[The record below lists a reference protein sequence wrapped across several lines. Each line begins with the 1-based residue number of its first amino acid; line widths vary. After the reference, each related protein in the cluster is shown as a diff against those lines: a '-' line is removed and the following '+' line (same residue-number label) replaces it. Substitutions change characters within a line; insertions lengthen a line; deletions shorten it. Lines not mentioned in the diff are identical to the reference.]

1 MSITFENVSHVY
13 GADTPFEF
21 HALKNVQLNIKDHSF
36 TAIIGQTGSGKST
49 LIQHINALLLP
60 TQGSIKIDDYLISV
74 TNKPEKLKQLR
85 QKAGLV
91 FQFPEYQLFEETI
104 EKDIMFGPLNF
115 GKTEQEAK
123 EIARSMIKIVGLDE
137 SYLDKSPFDLSGGQK
152 RRVAIAGI
160 LAMNPDILILDEPT
174 AGLDP
179 QGTKDMMNLFKSIH
193 KSGKTIIIVTHDMNH
208 VLEYCDDVIVMNH
221 GEVERHDTVTQIF
234 QDSEYLNQL
243 GIDLPMMTRFI
254 LDLNEQGYHI
264 DPSINRIE
272 DLIEAIGGE
281 ING

>member
-13 GADTPFEF
+13 GVDTPFEF
-21 HALKNVQLNIKDHSF
+21 HALKNVQLNIKNHSF

-193 KSGKTIIIVTHDMNH
+193 ESGKTIIIVTHDMNH

-264 DPSINRIE
+264 DPSINCIE